1 MTEQT
6 YEIHTNRELEF
17 MLRRGKPLAYFVD
30 DHPAEPNEDIIP
42 EEAFE
47 PYVQSG
53 KFVKLKRLLERA
65 LCCLSK

>member
-17 MLRRGKPLAYFVD
+17 MLRRGKPLAHFVD
-30 DHPAEPNEDIIP
+30 DHPAEANEDIIP

-47 PYVQSG
+47 
-53 KFVKLKRLLERA
+53 RA
-65 LCCLSK
+65 SPHVGQVSKKTTATMKK